1 MSIEDDHGTI
11 VFNYGVGQNPTDFNI
26 VEGFLYSVS
35 AGSDS
40 LVLDLSSVASVGT
53 NGTIQVVFEAI
64 IGSGDSETENFYQC
78 VDVTVV
84 AASQPSSTGDASS
97 LHTSFLYQ
105 LLALWV

>member
-78 VDVTVV
+78 VDITVV
-84 AASQPSSTGDASS
+84 ASQPSSTGDASS
-97 LHTSFLYQ
+97 LLHTSFLHQ
-105 LLALWV
+105 LLALWA